1 MFIGHFALG
10 FGAKRWALAVS
21 LGTLFLAAQ
30 FVDLLWPTLLL
41 LGIEHVR
48 VVPGITAFT
57 PLDFTHYPV
66 SHSLLAGVG
75 WGIALGGGY
84 ALLRR
89 NRRAAVVIGLL
100 VLSHWMLDF
109 VTHRPDL
116 PILPGV
122 DARAGLG
129 LWHSIPA
136 TLVVELAIFAGGLA
150 LYARATAAVDRIGR
164 WGLWALVAFLLAIYA
179 ANVWGP
185 PPPDEAAIAWVDH
198 AQWLLVLAAYGL
210 DRHRAAV
217 LQPYAG

>member
-10 FGAKRWALAVS
+10 FGAKRWAPAVS

-185 PPPDEAAIAWVDH
+185 PPPDEAAIAWVGH

>member
-10 FGAKRWALAVS
+10 FGAKRWAPSVS

-48 VVPGITAFT
+48 LAPGITAFT

-75 WGIALGGGY
+75 WGIAVGGGY

-89 NRRAAVVIGLL
+89 TRRGALVIGLL
-100 VLSHWMLDF
+100 VLSHWMLD
-109 VTHRPDL
+109 VITHRPDL

-129 LWHSIPA
+129 LWNSIPA
-136 TLVVELAIFAGGLA
+136 TLVVEIAIFAGGLA
-150 LYARATAAVDRIGR
+150 LYGRATGAADRIGR
-164 WGLWALVAFLLAIYA
+164 WGLWALAALLLAIYA

-185 PPPDEAAIAWVDH
+185 PPPDEAAIAWVGH

-217 LQPYAG
+217 

>member
-10 FGAKRWALAVS
+10 FGAKRWAPAVS

-66 SHSLLAGVG
+66 SHSMLAGVG

-185 PPPDEAAIAWVDH
+185 PPPDEAAIAWVGH